1 MCEKYCGKLS
11 WWLTD
16 EFRGMKTSEI
26 PHSNDFPCSNPKC
39 EIIFKMA
46 LGIFFGNHVFC
57 TKNCFDD
64 WWKNK

>member
-39 EIIFKMA
+39 EIRFKMA
-46 LGIFFGNHVFC
+46 WGIPGWIHREWFYPPDLPG
-57 TKNCFDD
+57 D
-64 WWKNK
+64 